1 MILSSPASFILI
13 IKITKSHQIQL
24 SSSNYGPG
32 GGGGG
37 QNNGYYNSSNYNDN
51 HKNRN
56 KATGPNAMGGRGS
69 GRGRGMAPPQKNNPS
84 NVVLGT
90 NTTREVARS
99 LSVQSENTYDANANI
114 TIAID
119 DTIPLNGMV
128 IPELSISSSSF
139 SSTISHHTDG
149 SAVVEI
155 NNVRIN
161 NVQMNDTELNKN
173 DPFGVGLTEKE
184 MTHVTTENKLILIE
198 VRIRCCSIPIYC
210 LLVYWLFY
218 AMIPNLL

>member
-1 MILSSPASFILI
+1 
-13 IKITKSHQIQL
+13 
-24 SSSNYGPG
+24 
-32 GGGGG
+32 
-37 QNNGYYNSSNYNDN
+37 
-51 HKNRN
+51 
-56 KATGPNAMGGRGS
+56 
-69 GRGRGMAPPQKNNPS
+69 MAPPQKNNPS

-139 SSTISHHTDG
+139 SSANSHHTHG
-149 SAVVEI
+149 SAVIEV
-155 NNVRIN
+155 NNVETN
-161 NVQMNDTELNKN
+161 NTELNKN

-198 VRIRCCSIPIYC
+198 VRIQ
-210 LLVYWLFY
+210 
-218 AMIPNLL
+218 